1 MFDFACVVVDLD
13 FYLIFVIFVCVVD
26 DLVSKTIKQTEERVS
41 DVKRRAEEA
50 VSDVKRQA
58 VVELQK
64 AVRAAEEKANEA
76 VGQTQNK
83 VDKAVMEAR
92 RQAIEETLGMIN
104 RQSDSSEV
112 SNDQYVVL
120 SLVSLYYYAHHTIM
134 LYSLV
139 SLYYFY
145 TKPYNKK

>member
-1 MFDFACVVVDLD
+1 MSSGVP
-13 FYLIFVIFVCVVD
+13 
-26 DLVSKTIKQTEERVS
+26 
-41 DVKRRAEEA
+41 RRA

-76 VGQTQNK
+76 VGQTQSK

-104 RQSDSSEV
+104 RQSESSEV
-112 SNDQYVVL
+112 WSRG
-120 SLVSLYYYAHHTIM
+120 A
-134 LYSLV
+134 
-139 SLYYFY
+139 
-145 TKPYNKK
+145 

>member
-1 MFDFACVVVDLD
+1 MFSNL
-13 FYLIFVIFVCVVD
+13 D
-26 DLVSKTIKQTEERVS
+26 DLMSKTMKQTEDRVS

-76 VGQTQNK
+76 VGQTQSK
-83 VDKAVMEAR
+83 IDKAVMEAR
-92 RQAIEETLGMIN
+92 RQAIEETLSMIN

-112 SNDQYVVL
+112 CKQGLFKRGERIGLQLYLYTVRIVVL
-120 SLVSLYYYAHHTIM
+120 KQIDKQVNMMRCMSEMWWL
-134 LYSLV
+134 
-139 SLYYFY
+139 
-145 TKPYNKK
+145 